1 MELPK
6 VFQNPNIN
14 LEKKKINNNIDIKK
28 EKVSYY
34 DIYTKINKLF
44 KSPNY
49 IYKIKV
55 LIKTKD
61 EEKEEI
67 LIGKTSKYL
76 LTINNEKIQI
86 KDILDINEKRQDW

>member
-14 LEKKKINNNIDIKK
+14 LEKKKTNNNIDIKK

-44 KSPNY
+44 KSTNY

-86 KDILDINEKRQDW
+86 KDILDINEKRQD

>member
-14 LEKKKINNNIDIKK
+14 LEKKKTNNNIDIKK

-86 KDILDINEKRQDW
+86 KDILDINEKRQD

>member
-1 MELPK
+1 MDLPK

-14 LEKKKINNNIDIKK
+14 LEKKNNNTNNKIKK
-28 EKVSYY
+28 ENISHY

-55 LIKTKD
+55 LIKTKED
-61 EEKEEI
+61 EKEEI
-67 LIGKTSKYL
+67 LIGKTPKYL
-76 LTINNEKIQI
+76 LTINNEKILI
-86 KDILDINEKRQDW
+86 KDILDINEKRQD